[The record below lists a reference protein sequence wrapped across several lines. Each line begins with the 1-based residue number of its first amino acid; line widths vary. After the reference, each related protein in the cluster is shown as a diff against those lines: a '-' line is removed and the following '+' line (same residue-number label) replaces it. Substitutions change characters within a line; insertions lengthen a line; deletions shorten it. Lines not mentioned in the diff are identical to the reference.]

1 MKSPEITT
9 NRKALRDYFIL
20 ERFEAGIELKG
31 TELKSIRAGFANLT
45 NAFGRVEDG
54 EVFLM
59 DADIRAYDNAS
70 HEQHAPKRARRLLLH
85 KVEIQKL
92 FAATAIEGQT
102 IVALGM
108 YWKKSR
114 VKVELGIGKGKV
126 SHDKRADLK
135 EKASKRETDREVA
148 RFNKRHI

>member
-9 NRKALRDYFIL
+9 NRKALRDYFIV

-45 NAFGRVEDG
+45 NAFARVENG

-59 DADIRAYDNAS
+59 EADIRTYDNAS
-70 HEQHAPKRARRLLLH
+70 HEQHVPKRPRRLLLH
-85 KVEIQKL
+85 KAEILKL
-92 FAATAIEGQT
+92 FSASAIEGQT
-102 IVALGM
+102 LVALGM

-114 VKVELGIGKGKV
+114 VKVEIGIGKGKV

-135 EKASKRETDREVA
+135 EKATKRETDREVA
-148 RFNKRHI
+148 RFNKRHT

>member
-9 NRKALRDYFIL
+9 NRKALRDYFIV

-45 NAFGRVEDG
+45 NAFARVDDG

-70 HEQHAPKRARRLLLH
+70 HEQHSPKRARRLLLH

-92 FAATAIEGQT
+92 FAASAIEGQT
-102 IVALGM
+102 LVALGM

-114 VKVELGIGKGKV
+114 VKVEIGIGKGKV

-135 EKASKRETDREVA
+135 EKATKRETDREVA
-148 RFNKRHI
+148 RFNKRHT